1 MGKII
6 NLNEYRSASEAAIP
20 IERTEEFHKAAKE
33 LDGFIAA
40 LPLTQPN
47 NDRLVNLI
55 IKQVQASEQGAFAQG
70 FRMGVEF
77 AKWDMEN
84 PED

>member
-6 NLNEYRSASEAAIP
+6 NLDEYRSASEAAIP
-20 IERTEEFHKAAKE
+20 IERTEEFYKAAKE
-33 LDGFIAA
+33 LDSFITA
-40 LPLTQPN
+40 LSLTQPS

-55 IKQVQASEQGAFAQG
+55 IKQLQASEKGAFAQG
-70 FRMGVEF
+70 FRMGMEF

>member
-6 NLNEYRSASEAAIP
+6 SLDKYRSASEAAIP
-20 IERTEEFHKAAKE
+20 IERTEEFYKVAKE
-33 LDGFIAA
+33 LDGFVAA

-47 NDRLVNLI
+47 NNRLVNLI

-70 FRMGVEF
+70 FRMGMEF

>member
-6 NLNEYRSASEAAIP
+6 SLNEYRSASEAAIP
-20 IERTEEFHKAAKE
+20 IERTEEFHKAAKA
-33 LDGFIAA
+33 LDDFIAA
-40 LPLTQPN
+40 LSLTQPN
-47 NDRLVNLI
+47 NDKLVNLI
-55 IKQVQASEQGAFAQG
+55 IKQVQASERGAFAQG
-70 FRMGVEF
+70 FRMGMEF